1 MTRTEKILT
10 GLSRDMTFLE
20 IGPSY
25 NPIVPKREGWKSKVV
40 DHATREGLIAKY
52 TAQLDVTKIEDVD
65 FVWTAGP
72 LESVIPLELHGK
84 IDVCI
89 ASHVIEHI
97 PDTVTFF
104 NSLAKL
110 LSPTG
115 VVSLAVP
122 DKRFCFDYFRPPSTT
137 GQIIDAYCGGELNR
151 HRRGALFD
159 HVAYACSMN
168 GQIAWGQHAISQPQL
183 IHSLGEAWERCS
195 PPTST
200 GYVDCHAWQFTP
212 TSFELIILELAS
224 LGMIDFHVARSFP
237 TDGCEFIVQLRKGS
251 GDVSTGKEAND
262 RRAQMLTRIV
272 EELGEQISY
281 LHNRPA
287 V

>member
-10 GLSRDMTFLE
+10 GLTREMRFLE

-25 NPIVPKREGWKSKVV
+25 SPIVPKREGWKSSVV
-40 DHATREGLIAKY
+40 DHTTREGLVEKY
-52 TAQLDVTKIEDVD
+52 AAQVDVTKIEDVD
-65 FVWTAGP
+65 FVWNSGP
-72 LESVIPLELHGK
+72 LDSAIPLELHGK
-84 IDVCI
+84 IDVCV

-104 NSLAKL
+104 ISAAKL
-110 LSPTG
+110 LSADG

-137 GQIIDAYCGGELNR
+137 GQIIDVYCQGEVNR

-168 GQIAWGQHAISQPQL
+168 EQIAWGQHPISNPQL
-183 IHSLGEAWERCS
+183 IHSLAEAWERYS
-195 PPTST
+195 YPASA
-200 GYVDCHAWQFTP
+200 GYIDCHAWQFTP

-224 LGMIDFHVARSFP
+224 LGMIDFHVARTFP
-237 TDGCEFIVQLRKGS
+237 TDGCEFIVQLRKGR
-251 GDVSTGKEAND
+251 GDVSTSKEANAQ
-262 RRAQMLTRIV
+262 RVQMLTKVV
-272 EELGEQISY
+272 EELGEQLTY
-281 LHNRPA
+281 LRGR